1 MTRAGRVLLALC
13 AAAAVV
19 WLFAPPRA
27 AESPTDEARESP
39 DDAQIRVALAAP
51 PPPPP
56 PAPAPGPGPPA
67 REPSVAEPP
76 SPPVS
81 APEPPVVVP
90 SASTRQRGSK
100 LMEAGIFPRLR
111 ATYDRIG
118 FADYRD
124 AMVALGG
131 RFYLFD
137 ASKRIP
143 VAEIEPRSG
152 AIGGESVPAR
162 LSRWPRDVTR
172 HLHAALENGRGR
184 YGERVTRVVLLPP
197 RSLDAALLGALDAR
211 MSEAELRA
219 TDLLGV
225 RVAYELRGGRLHCSV
240 LGVTLRDGR
249 ERSLPLVVDLSRTGE
264 RS

>member
-13 AAAAVV
+13 AAGAVV

-27 AESPTDEARESP
+27 AESAIDRASESP
-39 DDAQIRVALAAP
+39 DDAQIRDALAAP

-56 PAPAPGPGPPA
+56 PAPEPPA

-81 APEPPVVVP
+81 TPEPAVVVP
-90 SASTRQRGSK
+90 NASVQQRGSR

-137 ASKRIP
+137 AGKRTP
-143 VAEIEPRSG
+143 VAEVEPRSG
-152 AIGGESVPAR
+152 AIGGESVPEQ

-172 HLHAALENGRGR
+172 HLPAALENGRGR
-184 YGERVTRVVLLPP
+184 YGDRVTRVVLLPP

-219 TDLLGV
+219 PDVLGV
-225 RVAYELRGGRLHCSV
+225 RVAYELRGGRLHCAV
-240 LGVTLRDGR
+240 LGVTLRDGQ
-249 ERSLPLVVDLSRTGE
+249 ERSLPLVVDLSHTGV

>member
-1 MTRAGRVLLALC
+1 VTRAGRVLIAFGT
-13 AAAAVV
+13 AAAVV

-27 AESPTDEARESP
+27 AESAAEAESEPPDE
-39 DDAQIRVALAAP
+39 AQIRVAFA
-51 PPPPP
+51 PP
-56 PAPAPGPGPPA
+56 PAPPAPPPAAPEPPA
-67 REPSVAEPP
+67 REPSAAEPP

-90 SASTRQRGSK
+90 SASTQQRGSA

-124 AMVALGG
+124 AMVELGG

-137 ASKRIP
+137 ASKRLP

-152 AIGGESVPAR
+152 AIRGESVPAR

-211 MSEAELRA
+211 IRETELRA
-219 TDLLGV
+219 TDVLGV
-225 RVAYELRGGRLHCSV
+225 RVAWELRSGRLHCSV

-249 ERSLPLVVDLSRTGE
+249 ERSLPLVVDLSRTGA